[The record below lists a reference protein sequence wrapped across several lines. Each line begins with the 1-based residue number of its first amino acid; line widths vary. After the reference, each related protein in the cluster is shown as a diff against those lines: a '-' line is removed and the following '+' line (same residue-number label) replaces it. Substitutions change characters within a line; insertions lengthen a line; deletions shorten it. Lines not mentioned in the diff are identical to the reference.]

1 MFVSFRH
8 DIFLNHV
15 HTKSQSS
22 NVLSKM
28 SQTLNQYTDL
38 KGMIRPELNSKE
50 DTLKVLF
57 EMC

>member
-1 MFVSFRH
+1 MFVSFRQ

-38 KGMIRPELNSKE
+38 IGMIRPELNSK
-50 DTLKVLF
+50 
-57 EMC
+57 

>member
-28 SQTLNQYTDL
+28 SQTVNQYTDL
-38 KGMIRPELNSKE
+38 KGMIRPELNSNRIH
-50 DTLKVLF
+50 
-57 EMC
+57 